1 MSKLTRRQKQKLI
14 NLIFEDIQP
23 ALNHEDYDF
32 DSTEQYD
39 AAIEYMIGLLNDI
52 KGDFENEK

>member
-1 MSKLTRRQKQKLI
+1 MSKLTRSQKQKLI
-14 NLIFEDIQP
+14 NTVFETIQP

-39 AAIEYMIGLLNDI
+39 AAIDFMIGLLNDI
-52 KGDFENEK
+52 KGDFKNQE